1 MIAFSDLTERLNRIN
16 FANNSLIIS
25 FLGYMHYGDNVSES
39 QVPQDLIYSFKQID
53 GYDKVWLFTGK
64 KYNCSQL
71 NKLIIDIKSFNFSYL
86 TNNKNYT
93 LNIKD
98 LSDSDILVKLLSMT
112 LIDNRMYLSN

>member
-1 MIAFSDLTERLNRIN
+1 MQKLIDLV
-16 FANNSLIIS
+16 IS
-25 FLGYMHYGDNVSES
+25 FLGYTHYGDKVSES
-39 QVPQDLIYSFKQID
+39 QVPQDLIYSSKQID

-71 NKLIIDIKSFNFSYL
+71 NKLIIDIKFFNFSYL

-98 LSDSDILVKLLSMT
+98 LSDSDILVKLSSMT
-112 LIDNRMYLSN
+112 LIDNRMYLMN